1 MAWAFLFV
9 VRGVAAHGDGK
20 NQPTSFSFIHFV
32 MSPFQLQSEF
42 YNLPVRLSEEQR
54 ENPASVLNDFFADYN
69 LSEVREILNTNAEVC
84 LTSDIH
90 PYDAGE
96 RRADFIHFQQ
106 KLELLLEA
114 AFLIAK
120 Q

>member
-1 MAWAFLFV
+1 
-9 VRGVAAHGDGK
+9 
-20 NQPTSFSFIHFV
+20 

-42 YNLPVRLSEEQR
+42 YNLPIRLSAEQLD
-54 ENPASVLNDFFADYN
+54 NPASVLKDFFTDYN
-69 LSEVREILNTNAEVC
+69 LSEVREILNINAEVC

-90 PYDAGE
+90 PYEAGE
-96 RRADFIHFQQ
+96 RRADFMHFQQ

-114 AFLIAK
+114 AFLMAK